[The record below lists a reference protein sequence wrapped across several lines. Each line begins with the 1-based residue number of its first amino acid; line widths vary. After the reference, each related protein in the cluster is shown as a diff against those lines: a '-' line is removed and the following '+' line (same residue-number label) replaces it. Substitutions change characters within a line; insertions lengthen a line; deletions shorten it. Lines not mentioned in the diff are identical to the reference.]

1 MVKPFRF
8 LVRVF
13 NSNLTFQGTLM
24 ALAALSQGQV
34 VNMLRSTAL
43 LCPIAHMNQIPSL
56 LTKLAADTFIANV
69 RERRS
74 CS

>member
-1 MVKPFRF
+1 
-8 LVRVF
+8 
-13 NSNLTFQGTLM
+13 M

>member
-24 ALAALSQGQV
+24 ALAAFSQGQV
-34 VNMLRSTAL
+34 LSMLRSASL
-43 LCPIAHMNQIPSL
+43 LCPIAYMNQIPSIP
-56 LTKLAADTFIANV
+56 TKLAADTFIANV
-69 RERRS
+69 RERR
-74 CS
+74 